1 MNTAQTM
8 SPTAPLAGLR
18 VLDLSTMVAGPMAA
32 TMLRDYGADVVKV
45 EMPGIGDSVR
55 RFGAQRNGHGLYWK
69 VLNRGKAS
77 VALDLRHPEAKDLL
91 LRWIEHFDVLIENFR
106 PGTLERWGLDPAAL
120 RAANPRLVV
129 LRVTAYGQEGPY
141 RDQPGFGTLAEA
153 LSGLASLSG
162 WEDRP
167 PLLPAYPLAD
177 IMSGTLGATAVLA
190 ALQRRHLT
198 GLGDTIDLAIYEA
211 TLKLVEVNIVEYQQ
225 LGSKPARTGNQYG
238 QTAPRGS
245 YLCRD
250 GLWMALSG
258 STQAMAENVLRTI
271 GGDSLVTDPR
281 FATNADRIRHI
292 DELDVLVSDWC
303 AGRDR
308 EQAIAQLTA
317 GGCAV
322 GPLETIATML
332 DNPQITHRGS
342 IVITQDPDL
351 GPLAMTNV
359 FPRFQDAHTELGSP
373 APSTVGADTDAI
385 LSRDLGLSPHELS
398 QLRAAGITAGSTA
411 IARGHEQEAV

>member
-1 MNTAQTM
+1 M
-8 SPTAPLAGLR
+8 SAASTIPQAAPLAGLR

-32 TMLRDYGADVVKV
+32 TVLGDYGAEVVKV
-45 EMPGIGDSVR
+45 EMPGTGDSVR
-55 RFGAQRNGHGLYWK
+55 RFGAQKDGHGLYWK
-69 VLNRGKAS
+69 ALNRGKAS
-77 VALDLRHPEAKDLL
+77 VAIDLRHPEAKDLL
-91 LRWIEHFDVLIENFR
+91 LRWVEHFDVLVENFR

-120 RAANPRLVV
+120 RAVNPRLVV

-190 ALQRRHLT
+190 ALQRRHAI

-211 TLKLVEVNIVEYQQ
+211 MLKLVEVNIVEYQQ
-225 LGSKPARTGNQYG
+225 LGTEPARAGNQYG
-238 QTAPRGS
+238 QTAPRGT

-271 GGDSLVTDPR
+271 GGDLLVTDPR
-281 FATNADRIRHI
+281 FAANADRIRHI
-292 DELDVLVSDWC
+292 DELDALISEWC
-303 AGRDR
+303 AARTR
-308 EQAIAQLTA
+308 EDAMAELTA

-332 DNPQITHRGS
+332 DNPQVTHRRS
-342 IVITQDPDL
+342 VVTTSDADL

-359 FPRFQDAHTELGSP
+359 FPRFQDAHTEVGSP
-373 APSTVGADTDAI
+373 APSNVGADTDVI
-385 LSRDLGLSPHELS
+385 LTRDLGLSPAELA
-398 QLRAAGITAGSTA
+398 QLRAVGITSGPSTV
-411 IARGHEQEAV
+411 ARGHEQEVV